1 MKYHTVAKKFP
12 KRMCLTFVEKSNS
25 KPMIAFAQ
33 EGIMLLVWTKM
44 IAIASNYGPT
54 KQKKQ

>member
-1 MKYHTVAKKFP
+1 
-12 KRMCLTFVEKSNS
+12 MCLTFVEKSNS
-25 KPMIAFAQ
+25 KPMIGFTTIAQ
-33 EGIMLLVWTKM
+33 EGMMLLLVWTKM